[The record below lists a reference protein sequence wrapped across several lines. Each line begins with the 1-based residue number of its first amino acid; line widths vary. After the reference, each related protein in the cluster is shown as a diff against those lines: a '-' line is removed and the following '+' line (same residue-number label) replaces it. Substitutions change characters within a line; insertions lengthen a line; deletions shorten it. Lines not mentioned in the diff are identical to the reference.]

1 MAYDNDYGYAQ
12 NGYTQYLD
20 NSGKPL
26 TNGSIETYIAGTTT
40 PVLTFKDFNGG
51 QNPHKITLDEN
62 GGATI
67 ILKQDIVYKFIIR
80 DKNGDIFKTI
90 DNIVTAGTTTVVETV
105 VEGDDVK
112 ISGKEGEIVVDYF
125 LDTKEYSIKLDDR
138 IIAKLDDETIEH
150 ILDLSTLD
158 EENSTFDVVL
168 TANRNNA
175 ISFVGSS
182 EETAT
187 VAIEI
192 EDDKLHHIQI
202 VGACILAITG
212 VEWWSDAITDIA
224 HKAEINIM
232 NGRAMG
238 VLIDV

>member
-1 MAYDNDYGYAQ
+1 MAYDNNYGYAQ

-26 TNGSIETYIAGTTT
+26 TGGSIETYIAGTTT

-51 QNPHKITLDEN
+51 QNPAVITLDEN
-62 GGATI
+62 GGATV

-90 DNIVTAGTTTVVETV
+90 DNIVTGGNTTIVEV
-105 VEGDDVK
+105 GGDDVT
-112 ISGKEGEIVVDYF
+112 ISGKEGEIAVDY
-125 LDTKEYSIKLDDR
+125 LINTKEYKIKLDDR
-138 IIAKLDDETIEH
+138 VLAKLNDETIEH

-158 EENSTFDVVL
+158 EENSTFNVVL

-187 VAIEI
+187 VAIEV
-192 EDDKLHHIQI
+192 EDAKSYHIQI
-202 VGACILAITG
+202 VGACALEITG
-212 VEWWSDAITDIA
+212 VEWWSDAITA
-224 HKAEINIM
+224 VAAKAEISVM
-232 NGRAMG
+232 NNVAIG
-238 VLIDV
+238 VLYD